1 MSPNITTGVENYGES
16 LCPSQSFRSCAD
28 VKIVQSSSAST
39 ATYVPNPV
47 KPITT
52 SYSKVFSCKG
62 AGVEYGLTLDVKT
75 NPNLKPDPLK
85 YIGDGLFCLTYPDTS
100 CDTCRIN
107 CMTSDKVCPSNCY
120 CRWFSRKQNTYQTP
134 INWTDPT
141 NY

>member
-1 MSPNITTGVENYGES
+1 ME
-16 LCPSQSFRSCAD
+16 D
-28 VKIVQSSSAST
+28 VNLLTLYRVQVLQQELKIMANHCVQ
-39 ATYVPNPV
+39 VV

-52 SYSKVFSCKG
+52 SYSKVFSCKA

-100 CDTCRIN
+100 CNTCRIN

-120 CRWFSRKQNTYQTP
+120 CRWFLRKQNTYQTP
-134 INWTDPT
+134 INWADPT

>member
-28 VKIVQSSSAST
+28 VKIVQSSSATT

-52 SYSKVFSCKG
+52 SYAKVFSCKG
-62 AGVEYGLTLDVKT
+62 AGIEYGLTLDVKT
-75 NPNLKPDPLK
+75 NPNKKTDQLKFK
-85 YIGDGLFCLTYPDTS
+85 GDGLFCLTYSDTS

-107 CMTSDKVCPSNCY
+107 CMTPDKVCPSNCY
-120 CRWFSRKQNTYQTP
+120 CRWFSRKINIYQIP
-134 INWTDPT
+134 MNWSL
-141 NY
+141 